1 MARVTQ
7 RVTQR
12 VMTRLAFGAA
22 IAAVLPLLSACEAL
36 ITKPTLYGTVTADV
50 LRRNGSPIAGASL
63 VLYTGQ
69 RPMGYART
77 DSAGRYRFEEVPEGM
92 YGVLAIPPSGYV
104 RLETLFATPR
114 PSEVVD
120 QLEVRGGV
128 PLSARVTFLKV
139 GAGQVEA
146 QVREPD
152 GAGLPG
158 LTAVLYTP
166 RGEFRRARTDATG
179 RVSFTEVPFG
189 MYGVTVERPAA
200 YRDSGEV
207 AFPWVD
213 GLVMEEGSTERAQFT
228 FERCL
233 GTVSAQVVDQQGRGV
248 PGATL
253 LLYDAQAVRSRDVVP
268 SSGQRLYTNLP
279 CTEYGVRVLPPRG
292 YSVREARGNAF
303 ADGLLVRRNVL
314 RYAVLVVQR
323 SARASVRVTVID
335 DEGRAV
341 PQSRVVL
348 YTSRELERDER
359 TGADGS
365 LLLGDIA
372 VDAEYGVR
380 VVPPDGYTV
389 EEARGSSY
397 VDGIRLTADE
407 VRAFTFRVR
416 KRAP

>member
-1 MARVTQ
+1 MMKRMALRAGIT
-7 RVTQR
+7 
-12 VMTRLAFGAA
+12 AA
-22 IAAVLPLLSACEAL
+22 LPLLSACEAL
-36 ITKPTLYGTVTADV
+36 ITKPTPYGTVTAEV
-50 LRRNGSPIAGASL
+50 VRRNGSPIVGASL
-63 VLYTGQ
+63 MLYTGQ

-77 DSAGRYRFEEVPEGM
+77 DSTGRYQFDEVPEGV
-92 YGVLAIPPSGYV
+92 YGVLAVPPSGYV
-104 RLETLFATPR
+104 RLETLLATAR
-114 PSEVVD
+114 PSDVVD
-120 QLEVRGGV
+120 RLVVRAGA

-146 QVREPD
+146 QVREPN
-152 GAGLPG
+152 GTGMSG

-189 MYGVTVERPAA
+189 MYGVSVERPAA

-213 GLVMEEGSTERAQFT
+213 GLLMEEGSAERAQFT

-233 GTVSAQVVDQQGRGV
+233 GSVSAQVVDQLGRAV

-253 LLYDAQAVRSRDVVP
+253 LLYDAQAERAREVLP

-279 CTEYGVRVLPPRG
+279 CVEYGVRVIPPRG
-292 YSVREARGNAF
+292 YTVREARGNAF
-303 ADGLLVRRNVL
+303 ADGVLVRRNAVKF
-314 RYAVLVVQR
+314 AVLVAERVG
-323 SARASVRVTVID
+323 RATVAVTVLD
-335 DEGRAV
+335 DQGRAV
-341 PQSRVVL
+341 PQTRVVL
-348 YTSRELERDER
+348 YTSRALERDSQ
-359 TGADGS
+359 TGTNGT
-365 LLLGDIA
+365 LLLSDILI
-372 VDAEYGVR
+372 DAEYGVR

-389 EEARGSSY
+389 AEARGSSY

-407 VRAFTFRVR
+407 VRAFTFRFR

>member
-1 MARVTQ
+1 MQ
-7 RVTQR
+7 RIV
-12 VMTRLAFGAA
+12 TRLAVGAA
-22 IAAVLPLLSACEAL
+22 TAAVVPLLSACEAL
-36 ITKPTLYGTVTADV
+36 ITRPTLYGTVTAEV
-50 LRRNGSPIAGASL
+50 VRRNGSPIAGASL

-139 GAGQVEA
+139 GAGQVET

-152 GAGLPG
+152 GTGLPG

-189 MYGVTVERPAA
+189 IYGVTVERPAA

-213 GLVMEEGSTERAQFT
+213 GLVMEEGSAERAQFT

-253 LLYDAQAVRSRDVVP
+253 LLYDAQAVRSRDVLP

-279 CTEYGVRVLPPRG
+279 CVEYGVRMLPPRG
-292 YSVREARGNAF
+292 YTVREARGNAF
-303 ADGLLVRRNVL
+303 ADGVLVRRNAVKV
-314 RYAVLVVQR
+314 AVLVAERVG
-323 SARASVRVTVID
+323 RATVAVTVLD
-335 DEGRAV
+335 DQGRAV
-341 PQSRVVL
+341 PQTRVVL
-348 YTSRELERDER
+348 YTSRALERDSQ
-359 TGADGS
+359 TGLNGT
-365 LLLGDIA
+365 LLLSDILI
-372 VDAEYGVR
+372 DAEYGVR

-397 VDGIRLTADE
+397 VDGIRLAADE
-407 VRAFTFRVR
+407 VRAFTFRLR